1 MKWQLTRYIPCVYN
15 GGMSD
20 TPKKQKQY
28 AKEPPVPFYL
38 GTKADKERRLERLNA
53 MAEARGI
60 KRSTLLQLIA
70 DGIIPLGDEDGSP
83 PRYIQTYEAQREL
96 A

>member
-1 MKWQLTRYIPCVYN
+1 MTRCIPCLYN

-20 TPKKQKQY
+20 NQKPKQKQY
-28 AKEPPVPFYL
+28 PKEPPVPFYL
-38 GTKADKERRLERLNA
+38 GTKADKERRLARLTA
-53 MAEARGI
+53 MADARGI

-70 DGIIPLGDEDGSP
+70 DGIIPLGDSDGDP
-83 PRYIQTYEAQREL
+83 PRYVQTYEPQRNS